1 MKTLSYLFVAA
12 VLVSPVM
19 SAAETITFADA
30 PLGTP
35 PPGWLATKTGSGEPK
50 WTVERDA
57 TAPTKG
63 RVLKQS
69 GDADYPL
76 CLKNGTSLRDGFVE
90 VKFLPISGTAD
101 QAGGVVWR
109 ARDANNYYVA
119 RANALEDNVRIY
131 RVVAGKRVQFGGIDG
146 VKVARGAWHTLRVEF
161 AGADF
166 AVIYDGKKMFT
177 AKDAMLAEAGQVG
190 VWTKADSVTAF
201 AEFAF
206 AAR

>member
-1 MKTLSYLFVAA
+1 
-12 VLVSPVM
+12 M
-19 SAAETITFADA
+19 STAETITFAEAALGA
-30 PLGTP
+30 PPL
-35 PPGWLATKTGSGEPK
+35 GWLATKTGDGAPK
-50 WTVERDA
+50 WTVELDA

-131 RVVAGKRVQFGGIDG
+131 HVVAGKRVQFGGVDG

-161 AGADF
+161 VGAEF
-166 AVIYDGKKMFT
+166 AVIYDGKKLFM
-177 AKDAMLAEAGQVG
+177 AKDTKFADAGLVG
-190 VWTKADSVTAF
+190 VWTKADSATAF

-206 AAR
+206 GAK

>member
-1 MKTLSYLFVAA
+1 M
-12 VLVSPVM
+12 P
-19 SAAETITFADA
+19 AAETITFADA
-30 PLGTP
+30 ALGAP
-35 PPGWLATKTGSGEPK
+35 PPGWIATKTGSGEPK
-50 WTVERDA
+50 WTVEHDA
-57 TAPTKG
+57 SAPTKG
-63 RVLKQS
+63 HVLRQS

-76 CLKNGTSLRDGFVE
+76 CLKTSPSVRDGFVE

-131 RVVAGKRVQFGGIDG
+131 RVVVGKRVQFGGVDG

-166 AVIYDGKKMFT
+166 AVIYDGKKLFT
-177 AKDAMLAEAGQVG
+177 AKDATLAEAGQVG

-201 AEFAF
+201 AEFSF
-206 AAR
+206 GPR

>member
-1 MKTLSYLFVAA
+1 MKTFTSMAFVSVLAGTAA
-12 VLVSPVM
+12 F
-19 SAAETITFADA
+19 AETITFADA
-30 PLGTP
+30 ALGAP
-35 PPGWLATKTGSGEPK
+35 PPGWIATKTGSGEPK

-57 TAPTKG
+57 SAPTKG
-63 RVLKQS
+63 HVLRQS

-76 CLKNGTSLRDGFVE
+76 CLKAGTNVRDGFVE

-109 ARDANNYYVA
+109 ASDANNYYVA

-131 RVVAGKRVQFGGIDG
+131 HVVAGKRVQFGGVDG

-166 AVIYDGKKMFT
+166 AVIYDGKKFFT
-177 AKDAMLAEAGQVG
+177 AKDATLAEAGQVG

-201 AEFAF
+201 AEFSF
-206 AAR
+206 GPR